1 MTYASHQTSYSFMEI
16 AERNKMKAKK
26 NISAS
31 TPFFNTLSFDFSMPT
46 EFEKLIILE
55 WDS

>member
-31 TPFFNTLSFDFSMPT
+31 TPFFNTLSFDFSIPT

-55 WDS
+55 